1 MKSYVVHMIYTTY
14 FLTAF
19 AYAAPIDA
27 FRKLTMSREFVI
39 ASGSLPAGLSIV
51 WQRFG
56 DEIGAGV
63 NVRIRLKSDRR
74 NKSARSVT
82 RVSSSAP
89 AVSASCE
96 EEI

>member
-19 AYAAPIDA
+19 AYA
-27 FRKLTMSREFVI
+27 FSKLTMSREFVI

-63 NVRIRLKSDRR
+63 NVRIRLQSDRR

-82 RVSSSAP
+82 RVSSSTT